1 MPRAADLDKR
11 ADLLSRVREYV
22 TRNGLVDLSLRPL
35 AQALGTSDRMLL
47 YYFGSK
53 ERLVAQALAMDET
66 RPLLRFGDALDTFGA
81 PEDAA
86 GMRRFVEQMW
96 QQLTAPDRLAMLP
109 VTFEVMTASLLNPDR
124 YGPVMRD
131 VLTEW
136 TDLLTRLFVDL
147 GIPGERARDEATLL
161 VDATFGLLH
170 APLARGDWDRADAA
184 FRTLLDRLEPGWRTA
199 E

>member
-1 MPRAADLDKR
+1 MPRSADLDKR
-11 ADLLSRVREYV
+11 ADLLRRVREYV
-22 TRNGLVDLSLRPL
+22 TRKGLVDLSLRPL

-53 ERLVAQALAMDET
+53 ERLVAEALAMDET
-66 RPLLRFGDALDTFGA
+66 RPLLRFHDALDTFGA

-86 GMRRFVEQMW
+86 DLRRFMEHLW
-96 QQLTAPDRLAMLP
+96 QQLTAPDRRAMLA
-109 VTFEVMTASLLNPDR
+109 VTFEVMTASLLHPDR
-124 YGPVMRD
+124 YGPVMHD

-170 APLARGDWDRADAA
+170 APLARGDWDRAGTA
-184 FRTLLDRLEPGWRTA
+184 FRTLLGRLEPGWRTA